1 MSMRS
6 AWAPLLVVPTLVA
19 SLAVPGGGPGRRVPP
34 KLQGHTISGI
44 KIAGAGVVPYVELPG
59 RGIHFL
65 LQGLTNGTR
74 AGKLSDFGGRRES
87 DDADA
92 FFTAARELC
101 EETGAHSCMVH
112 RTPRM
117 TPLAC
122 SPIRA
127 FLLVSAGYA
136 FGEVD
141 ALASSLRSSSTVRIL
156 NRQGRYVCFFLK
168 VSEECYLPAGSCPE
182 VDGTSEEL
190 ASRDVR
196 WWTADELLRSVP
208 EERLL
213 ERMLTTKGGPAGL
226 PSGQRLMQ
234 EDLSAF
240 HRAVCKTLTLEN
252 AVAQVAPEKSAEER
266 WDSSVLEA
274 IATTS
279 EREAVVEREA
289 VDASR
294 FRRYANSLA
303 VASTSRRSSSK
314 RGSRRGPAKVSA
326 MTVPWQAEQRW
337 HDAAS
342 RNAAAALPGKH
353 KAAPTK
359 AAAAKRKRRLQPER
373 AEVALELEIPD
384 IGDWSGFSP

>member
-1 MSMRS
+1 MRS

-101 EETGAHSCMVH
+101 EET
-112 RTPRM
+112 
-117 TPLAC
+117 
-122 SPIRA
+122 
-127 FLLVSAGYA
+127 GYA